1 MKLNET
7 MSVIKA
13 MDRPTLDDMAI
24 AWIRQDEWQQPGI
37 KWDITESVVNYYFE
51 VCEEEFGSEQAH
63 EMVQNVNWKDVVDL
77 LIDVQLEWLEE
88 VA

>member
-24 AWIRQDEWQQPGI
+24 AWIRQDEGQQPRI

-77 LIDVQLEWLEE
+77 LIDVQLECLEE